1 MQNNYRKIVNRIE
14 SYAARSKP
22 TKNIKYKA
30 QESPNHL
37 TRVKK
42 TIDYYYYI
50 CDYCGSEIKI
60 LNSKLNGAA
69 ANKIASGGTVILPTS
84 MTKTK
89 KSVTLAL
96 CNKCLNPVLQE
107 FKQKEIEDANYS
119 HIPRTD

>member
-22 TKNIKYKA
+22 AKNIKYKT

-37 TRVKK
+37 TRIKK

-50 CDYCGSEIKI
+50 CDYCGAEIQI
-60 LNSKLNGAA
+60 PNRKLNGADT
-69 ANKIASGGTVILPTS
+69 NKISSGGTVVLPTNI
-84 MTKTK
+84 TKTK
-89 KSVTLAL
+89 EAVTLAL

-107 FKQKEIEDANYS
+107 FKQKEMEDANYS